1 MEAPNEHS
9 GAGPPMA
16 APASARR
23 AATGSAEVVICLE
36 NLVKMKRV
44 FEVCGMPSLTA
55 FTLNKRRCAC
65 AVRPARLMLL
75 HST

>member
-44 FEVCGMPSLTA
+44 FEVCGMKSSDSTHFEQTQMCLCREACQVDATA
-55 FTLNKRRCAC
+55 
-65 AVRPARLMLL
+65 
-75 HST
+75 